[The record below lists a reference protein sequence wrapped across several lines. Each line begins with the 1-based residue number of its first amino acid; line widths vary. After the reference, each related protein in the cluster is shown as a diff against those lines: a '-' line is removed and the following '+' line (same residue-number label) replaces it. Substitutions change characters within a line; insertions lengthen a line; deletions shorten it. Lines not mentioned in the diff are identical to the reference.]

1 MRQVILGKS
10 GLKVSAVGFGGIPIQ
25 RLSPIQAARVVRAGL
40 DLGVTFIDTA
50 ASYGDSEEKIGRA
63 IAGRRDNLV
72 LASKSANRTRDGM
85 MGDIDEIVVYDYPRR
100 PIEIV
105 KSARLR

>member
-50 ASYGDSEEKIGRA
+50 ASYGDSE
-63 IAGRRDNLV
+63 
-72 LASKSANRTRDGM
+72 
-85 MGDIDEIVVYDYPRR
+85 
-100 PIEIV
+100 
-105 KSARLR
+105 